1 MNLEYLATKKAPE
14 AVGPY
19 NQAVKAGNLLF
30 ISGQLPLDP
39 ATGEMVKGD
48 AGVQAKQCMKNVFA
62 LLEEAKLSEK
72 SIVKT
77 TIYVSD
83 LNDFSLVNDVYASF
97 FTGEYPA
104 RACIEVSGLPKGADV
119 EIEAIAYC

>member
-1 MNLEYLATKKAPE
+1 MTLEFYSTKTAPE

-48 AGVQAKQCMKNVFA
+48 AGAQAKQCMKNVLA
-62 LLEEAKLSEK
+62 LLEAAKLSDK
-72 SIVKT
+72 SIAKT

-83 LNDFSLVNDVYASF
+83 LNDFNLVNEVYASF

-104 RACIEVSGLPKGADV
+104 RACIEVSGLPRGADV
-119 EIEAIAYC
+119 EIEAIACY